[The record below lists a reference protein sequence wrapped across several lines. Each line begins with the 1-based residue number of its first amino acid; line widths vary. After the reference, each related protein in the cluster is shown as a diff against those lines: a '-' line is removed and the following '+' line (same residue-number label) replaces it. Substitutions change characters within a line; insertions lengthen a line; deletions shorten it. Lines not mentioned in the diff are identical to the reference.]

1 MKNINSHWVEIIL
14 FDPNE
19 NPLTTPLSTPD
30 IMTQASTTRRS
41 TVGIIL
47 QYLSQ
52 FFFYHVETQIIVFNV
67 YIE

>member
-19 NPLTTPLSTPD
+19 NPLTTPLSIPD
-30 IMTQASTTRRS
+30 IRTQASTTRRS

-47 QYLSQ
+47 QYLSLI
-52 FFFYHVETQIIVFNV
+52 FLLPRGVSNYCV
-67 YIE
+67 